1 MEYFKYQDI
10 GTKLTVGVRQNAK
23 KIQYCL
29 TALRPGQPLIDESIN
44 KTVKKTKNAIHVNE
58 LR

>member
-10 GTKLTVGVRQNAK
+10 GTKLTVRVRQNAK
-23 KIQYCL
+23 KIQYGL

-44 KTVKKTKNAIHVNE
+44 NTVKKTKNAIHVNE

>member
-10 GTKLTVGVRQNAK
+10 GTIKLTVGVRQNAK
-23 KIQYCL
+23 KIQYGL

-44 KTVKKTKNAIHVNE
+44 KRRQKTQFM
-58 LR
+58 